1 MTPPNVVNVVGGL
14 GNQLFQFLFG
24 IALEQETGRQT
35 VYDVSDFE
43 RYRLHEGL
51 AIETYFSVLLDRA
64 EPADLANASWLT
76 RGYNRKRVVSKL
88 APYLGSLSPVLT
100 DETWSLT
107 DRHDRGPRYFRG
119 YWQAQ
124 PYTSRALEEVRR
136 RLRFQPA
143 LMESAE
149 KSLIAL
155 GVERGSCA
163 AIQVRRGDFLTAP
176 KKSPHYGLPLGY
188 FYSAMGAMNARL
200 GVRKFYVFS
209 DDVEGLKAD
218 FRSDFE
224 VVYVDAAVSTSAGMD
239 LCLMSAFPNLIMS
252 NSTFGWWAAALRS
265 DPSGTVYAPAQWLNP
280 GYPNQSLSPILLPGW
295 EALEVVN
302 P

>member
-51 AIETYFSVLLDRA
+51 VIETYFSVLLDRA
-64 EPADLANASWLT
+64 QPADLANASWLV
-76 RGYNRKRVVSKL
+76 RGFHRKRVVSKL
-88 APYLGSLSPVLT
+88 APYLGPLSPVLT

-107 DRHDRGPRYFRG
+107 NRHDRGPRYFRG

-124 PYTSRALEEVRR
+124 PYAPSTLEEVRR

-149 KSLIAL
+149 KKLL
-155 GVERGSCA
+155 TLRVDCDSCA
-163 AIQVRRGDFLTAP
+163 AIQVRRGDFLHTP
-176 KKSPHYGLPLGY
+176 KNSPHYGLPLGY
-188 FYSAMGAMNARL
+188 FYSAMEKMNARR
-200 GVRKFYVFS
+200 GIRTFYVFS
-209 DDVEGLKAD
+209 DDLEGLKAE
-218 FRSDFE
+218 FRPDFE
-224 VVYVDAAVSTSAGMD
+224 VVYVDKTVSTSAGMD

-252 NSTFGWWAAALRS
+252 NSSFGWWAAALRA

-280 GYPNQSLSPILLPGW
+280 GYPNQALSPTLLPGW
-295 EALEVVN
+295 EALEV
-302 P
+302 PTA